1 MLFIDALDKLLANN
15 NLDYDLPCPDVFA
28 IIVACD
34 VLYYVY
40 ALSPDV
46 TIGLSPFRVGDI
58 GVLVL
63 VPANPY
69 AFWR

>member
-1 MLFIDALDKLLANN
+1 MLFIDALDKLLANI
-15 NLDYDLPCPDVFA
+15 NLDYDLPCPDDFA
-28 IIVACD
+28 IIVACV

-40 ALSPDV
+40 ALSADV

-58 GVLVL
+58 GV
-63 VPANPY
+63 PANSY